1 MTLTSVLYFYIV
13 PLCGESSVVLSACI
27 VPCGLSF
34 RLALLSL
41 GCGMCAS

>member
-27 VPCGLSF
+27 MPFGLRF
-34 RLALLSL
+34 RLPLMPL